1 MNAFATIDKTES
13 KQNAGNSFFGNAK
26 NSTPFIQPKLTV
38 NQPNDVYEQEA
49 DAMADKVMRMETP
62 MLQTKTNDN
71 SFFKPTSIPVTAI
84 QRKCTHCE
92 EEEKKMQRKEM
103 NDAKTTADNNLENYV
118 GNLNSTGQPLPNEV
132 SNFYEPRFGYDFSNV
147 KIHTNN
153 VAAKSAESINALAY
167 TSGNNIVFNKGQYSP
182 NTESGKR
189 LLGHELT
196 HVVQQSSNASTSINK
211 KNERSIQ
218 KKNKEDCKFSK
229 ITTSTVSN
237 PPGVKGGIDSSNIFI
252 VINWCKGD
260 NKGDIKLGVDVPAT
274 IKRIG
279 DKIVNAAINGNLD
292 QLGNDLKTEDL
303 NPFVDILLNK
313 GGFSLT
319 AHGEISVGLKGVS
332 GGKGDI
338 TFSKGPVDIEGNIT
352 KDEQGLQGG
361 IKVTI
366 TPGRKDTKPDCKT
379 KIIPLKVLCE
389 CKLQPQSVDLKLPP
403 LVLADTKEV
412 FIYFPYWSYD
422 INKAKKDPT
431 VKALNDISMP
441 LLEQLVGDEY
451 KVAEISGYTSPEGSL
466 EKINTKLSQD
476 RADAVKAYIEQIC
489 KPKSMLAMRSACDA
503 DVVKNLKPLGKNELY
518 GSDEEGNELGGKKL
532 EEHTVK
538 QFLENEQE
546 SGRTDEAFMKSLE
559 KLTTHQK
566 ADRIYP
572 RLRRVRV
579 VLKKINKLDKPISLP
594 ISSDSILKDCPPEIA
609 NSEKLKFMLTH

>member
-62 MLQTKTNDN
+62 LLQTKTNDN

-211 KNERSIQ
+211 KNNRRIQ
-218 KKNKEDCKFSK
+218 KKDKEDCKFSK

-237 PPGVKGGIDSSNIFI
+237 PPG
-252 VINWCKGD
+252 
-260 NKGDIKLGVDVPAT
+260 
-274 IKRIG
+274 
-279 DKIVNAAINGNLD
+279 
-292 QLGNDLKTEDL
+292 LK
-303 NPFVDILLNK
+303 
-313 GGFSLT
+313 
-319 AHGEISVGLKGVS
+319 
-332 GGKGDI
+332 
-338 TFSKGPVDIEGNIT
+338 
-352 KDEQGLQGG
+352 
-361 IKVTI
+361 
-366 TPGRKDTKPDCKT
+366 
-379 KIIPLKVLCE
+379 
-389 CKLQPQSVDLKLPP
+389 
-403 LVLADTKEV
+403 
-412 FIYFPYWSYD
+412 
-422 INKAKKDPT
+422 
-431 VKALNDISMP
+431 
-441 LLEQLVGDEY
+441 
-451 KVAEISGYTSPEGSL
+451 
-466 EKINTKLSQD
+466 
-476 RADAVKAYIEQIC
+476 
-489 KPKSMLAMRSACDA
+489 
-503 DVVKNLKPLGKNELY
+503 
-518 GSDEEGNELGGKKL
+518 
-532 EEHTVK
+532 
-538 QFLENEQE
+538 
-546 SGRTDEAFMKSLE
+546 
-559 KLTTHQK
+559 
-566 ADRIYP
+566 
-572 RLRRVRV
+572 
-579 VLKKINKLDKPISLP
+579 
-594 ISSDSILKDCPPEIA
+594 
-609 NSEKLKFMLTH
+609 